1 MADKTSVDTS
11 DKNARA
17 EEVFP
22 TLTADQISRI
32 AVHGHARHVEQGEVL
47 IEAGEETARLFV
59 VTAGQNETSAVSGT
73 VLKNR
78 NSHSTRDVHR
88 RGNDA
93 VGQAR
98 ARTNN
103 LR

>member
-11 DKNARA
+11 DKNARD
-17 EEVFP
+17 EEMFP

-59 VTAGQNETSAVSGT
+59 VKLKLQPCPAPSGE
-73 VLKNR
+73 
-78 NSHSTRDVHR
+78 S
-88 RGNDA
+88 
-93 VGQAR
+93 
-98 ARTNN
+98 
-103 LR
+103 